1 MISESERLAELAA
14 YDVLDTAAE
23 PAFDDIVRVAAE
35 ASGCPTALVSLLDED
50 RQWFKARCGIDVGQT
65 PRDQAFCEHAL
76 RADAPLIVADAT
88 ADVRFRDNPLVT
100 GAPGIRFYAGF
111 PLRTPTGAVLGTLC
125 VLGYEPR
132 PEGLTSAQG
141 RLLEVLAAQV
151 MAQLELRRALAQQA
165 DTLSELGTALSSYR
179 ALADHATDI
188 VSRHAVD
195 GTTLYVSPSI
205 RHLLGYDP
213 DLEVG
218 RAAPERVHPEDTAE
232 MIRVLG
238 GVLGGA
244 ASTANVRS
252 RHADGSWRRL
262 EIRLSPVCDET
273 GVVVHVHSVARD
285 VTDRH
290 VAQERLRLSEERFRV
305 LFDANPIGQ
314 VELSPAGVV
323 QRMNAAFADLVGVA
337 PAALLG
343 QTLEFAVDDFD
354 GAVQR
359 QSMGTAAREPG
370 LVWRSERTLRRP
382 DGTSVDISRTLVG
395 VPGDDGRTAVM
406 IGTIVDVTERNRA
419 QRRRAELAAELRT
432 AHDEAVR
439 RGALTDAVLHTV
451 GVGIVACDAD
461 GHLTTFNRATR
472 EFHGMPPDP
481 DLDPVDWADRY
492 ALYAEDGHTPLTRE
506 AVPLFRALT
515 EGVVEDAVIVIA
527 PQGLPARTV
536 RCEGRA
542 LRDPAGQVLGAVV
555 VMSDITQS
563 RAAAHALAEH
573 AEFTR
578 VLLETAHAAIW
589 SFDATGRPTFV
600 NPSARE
606 MLGWPDLESLQQLS
620 DDGQLAQL
628 LTAVQLL
635 SSDGSPMEAAER
647 PLARALA
654 GQHTGEVEVL
664 LVAPGRPERAV
675 LLQASPLHN
684 DKGTVGGALI
694 TGHDV
699 TALRASEARFRAAF
713 HDGPT
718 PVARLDADGVVVETN
733 PALRRLTSLREQL
746 LVGRPL
752 ADHVPVEDRVRLHQA
767 LTGSGTGAEPVEV
780 RMHRADGTALWCELA
795 TTLSA
800 DPDGGVSVLAQFL
813 DVDARK
819 RQELTLERAARRDPL
834 TGLANR
840 SELGPLAQALQDG
853 PADTTIGMLFRDL
866 DGFKTVNDVHG
877 HDAGDAVL
885 VEVARRLTASVRP
898 GDIVVRL
905 GGDEFLVVCRLAA
918 QQPEQMLAVLADRLE
933 REVARPVDVR
943 GQQLVVGVSVGR
955 AVGPATQSV
964 EDLVDAAD
972 RAMYRQKRGRSAVAQ
987 HKA

>member
-14 YDVLDTAAE
+14 YGVLDTAAE

-35 ASGCPTALVSLLDED
+35 ASGCPTALVRPARRGPPVVQGSLRHRRRAD
-50 RQWFKARCGIDVGQT
+50 AAGPGV
-65 PRDQAFCEHAL
+65 L
-76 RADAPLIVADAT
+76 RARPAGDAPLIVADAT

-337 PAALLG
+337 QAALLG

-382 DGTSVDISRTLVG
+382 DGTSVDISGTLVG

-419 QRRRAELAAELRT
+419 QRRRAQLAAELRT

-451 GVGIVACDAD
+451 GVVIVACDAD

-481 DLDPVDWADRY
+481 DLDPVAWADRY

-563 RAAAHALAEH
+563 RAVAHALAEH

-733 PALRRLTSLREQL
+733 PALRRRTSLREQL

-752 ADHVPVEDRVRLHQA
+752 ADHVPVEDRVRLRQA
-767 LTGSGTGAEPVEV
+767 LARSGTGAEPVEV
-780 RMHRADGTALWCELA
+780 RVQRADGTALWCELA

-853 PADTTIGMLFRDL
+853 PADTTIGMLFLDL

>member
-1 MISESERLAELAA
+1 VISESERLAELAA

-35 ASGCPTALVSLLDED
+35 ASGRPTALVSLLDED

-151 MAQLELRRALAQQA
+151 MAQLELRRLLAQQA

-179 ALADHATDI
+179 ALADHATDV
-188 VSRHAVD
+188 VSRHALD
-195 GTTLYVSPSI
+195 GTTLYVSPSV
-205 RHLLGYDP
+205 RHVLGYDP

-218 RAAPERVHPEDTAE
+218 RAAPERVHPEDTVE
-232 MIRVLG
+232 MIRALG

-252 RHADGSWRRL
+252 RHADGSWRHL

-273 GVVVHVHSVARD
+273 GVVVQIHSVARD

-343 QTLEFAVDDFD
+343 QTLEFAVDDLD

-382 DGTSVDISRTLVG
+382 DGTSVDISGTLVG

-853 PADTTIGMLFRDL
+853 PADTTIGMLFHDL

-918 QQPEQMLAVLADRLE
+918 QQPEQMLAVLAERLE

>member
-1 MISESERLAELAA
+1 MISESERLAELVA

-337 PAALLG
+337 SAALLG

-713 HDGPT
+713 HEGPT
-718 PVARLDADGVVVETN
+718 PGG
-733 PALRRLTSLREQL
+733 PAGRRR
-746 LVGRPL
+746 R
-752 ADHVPVEDRVRLHQA
+752 R
-767 LTGSGTGAEPVEV
+767 
-780 RMHRADGTALWCELA
+780 
-795 TTLSA
+795 
-800 DPDGGVSVLAQFL
+800 
-813 DVDARK
+813 
-819 RQELTLERAARRDPL
+819 RRDQSGSAAPH
-834 TGLANR
+834 
-840 SELGPLAQALQDG
+840 Q
-853 PADTTIGMLFRDL
+853 PA
-866 DGFKTVNDVHG
+866 
-877 HDAGDAVL
+877 
-885 VEVARRLTASVRP
+885 
-898 GDIVVRL
+898 
-905 GGDEFLVVCRLAA
+905 
-918 QQPEQMLAVLADRLE
+918 
-933 REVARPVDVR
+933 
-943 GQQLVVGVSVGR
+943 
-955 AVGPATQSV
+955 
-964 EDLVDAAD
+964 
-972 RAMYRQKRGRSAVAQ
+972 
-987 HKA
+987 

>member
-1 MISESERLAELAA
+1 VISESERLAELVA

-337 PAALLG
+337 SAALLG

-419 QRRRAELAAELRT
+419 QRRRAELRT

-451 GVGIVACDAD
+451 GVSIVACDAD

-713 HDGPT
+713 HEGPT
-718 PVARLDADGVVVETN
+718 PGG
-733 PALRRLTSLREQL
+733 PAGRRR
-746 LVGRPL
+746 R
-752 ADHVPVEDRVRLHQA
+752 R
-767 LTGSGTGAEPVEV
+767 
-780 RMHRADGTALWCELA
+780 
-795 TTLSA
+795 
-800 DPDGGVSVLAQFL
+800 
-813 DVDARK
+813 
-819 RQELTLERAARRDPL
+819 RRDQSGSAAPH
-834 TGLANR
+834 
-840 SELGPLAQALQDG
+840 Q
-853 PADTTIGMLFRDL
+853 PA
-866 DGFKTVNDVHG
+866 
-877 HDAGDAVL
+877 
-885 VEVARRLTASVRP
+885 
-898 GDIVVRL
+898 
-905 GGDEFLVVCRLAA
+905 
-918 QQPEQMLAVLADRLE
+918 
-933 REVARPVDVR
+933 
-943 GQQLVVGVSVGR
+943 
-955 AVGPATQSV
+955 
-964 EDLVDAAD
+964 
-972 RAMYRQKRGRSAVAQ
+972 
-987 HKA
+987 

>member
-1 MISESERLAELAA
+1 
-14 YDVLDTAAE
+14 
-23 PAFDDIVRVAAE
+23 
-35 ASGCPTALVSLLDED
+35 
-50 RQWFKARCGIDVGQT
+50 
-65 PRDQAFCEHAL
+65 
-76 RADAPLIVADAT
+76 
-88 ADVRFRDNPLVT
+88 
-100 GAPGIRFYAGF
+100 
-111 PLRTPTGAVLGTLC
+111 
-125 VLGYEPR
+125 
-132 PEGLTSAQG
+132 
-141 RLLEVLAAQV
+141 
-151 MAQLELRRALAQQA
+151 
-165 DTLSELGTALSSYR
+165 
-179 ALADHATDI
+179 
-188 VSRHAVD
+188 
-195 GTTLYVSPSI
+195 
-205 RHLLGYDP
+205 
-213 DLEVG
+213 
-218 RAAPERVHPEDTAE
+218 
-232 MIRVLG
+232 
-238 GVLGGA
+238 
-244 ASTANVRS
+244 
-252 RHADGSWRRL
+252 
-262 EIRLSPVCDET
+262 
-273 GVVVHVHSVARD
+273 
-285 VTDRH
+285 
-290 VAQERLRLSEERFRV
+290 
-305 LFDANPIGQ
+305 
-314 VELSPAGVV
+314 
-323 QRMNAAFADLVGVA
+323 
-337 PAALLG
+337 
-343 QTLEFAVDDFD
+343 
-354 GAVQR
+354 
-359 QSMGTAAREPG
+359 
-370 LVWRSERTLRRP
+370 
-382 DGTSVDISRTLVG
+382 
-395 VPGDDGRTAVM
+395 M

-492 ALYAEDGHTPLTRE
+492 ALYTEDGHTPLTRE

-563 RAAAHALAEH
+563 RAAAHALDEH

-752 ADHVPVEDRVRLHQA
+752 ADHVPVEDRVRLRQA
-767 LTGSGTGAEPVEV
+767 LAGSGTGAEPVEV
-780 RMHRADGTALWCELA
+780 RVQRADGTALWCELA

-853 PADTTIGMLFRDL
+853 PADTTIGMLFLDL

-898 GDIVVRL
+898 TSSCASAGTSSSSSAGLRRSNRSRCWPCWPTGSSVRL
-905 GGDEFLVVCRLAA
+905 HGRSTSAGSNSSSGSAWVGPSGRRPSRWRTSLTRPTAPCTGRSGAGRQSLSTRPDQRLGRGTG
-918 QQPEQMLAVLADRLE
+918 LAVSPSRRTGRGTGPDAAVPRTPMATRDLRFFEDPEAQLLPDGNPRRGSAWPPSRSGWLHVNSRLEGAWQQRYERGVPVTDHEPFPDVDRGRQFESSAAPPGAWSTGPAGRRGQPRCRPAEDARLRSADDRLV
-933 REVARPVDVR
+933 RPARRACVAVPNRLPDRPIR
-943 GQQLVVGVSVGR
+943 LRYIFLSNSR
-955 AVGPATQSV
+955 LHPLLRCIA
-964 EDLVDAAD
+964 
-972 RAMYRQKRGRSAVAQ
+972 
-987 HKA
+987 

>member
-76 RADAPLIVADAT
+76 RADAPLVVPDAT
-88 ADVRFRDNPLVT
+88 ADVRFRDNPLVM

-132 PEGLTSAQG
+132 PEGLTSAQR

-165 DTLSELGTALSSYR
+165 DTMSELGIALSSYR

-218 RAAPERVHPEDTAE
+218 RAAPKRVHPEDAAE
-232 MIRVLG
+232 MVRALG

-252 RHADGSWRRL
+252 RHADGSWRHL
-262 EIRLSPVCDET
+262 EVRLSPVRDET
-273 GVVVHVHSVARD
+273 GVVQIHSVARD

-290 VAQERLRLSEERFRV
+290 VAQDQLRLSEERFRV
-305 LFDANPIGQ
+305 LFDANPVGQ
-314 VELSPAGVV
+314 VELSPEGAV
-323 QRMNAAFADLVGVA
+323 QRVNAAFADLVGVA
-337 PAALLG
+337 PAVLLG

-359 QSMGTAAREPG
+359 QSMGTASREPG
-370 LVWRSERTLRRP
+370 LVLRRERTLRRP
-382 DGTSVDISRTLVG
+382 DGTSVEISGTLVG

-406 IGTIVDVTERNRA
+406 IGSIVDVTERNRA
-419 QRRRAELAAELRT
+419 QRRLAESAAELRT

-451 GVGIVACDAD
+451 GVGIVACDAN
-461 GHLTTFNRATR
+461 GRLTTFNRATR
-472 EFHGMPPDP
+472 EFHGMPADP

-492 ALYAEDGHTPLTRE
+492 ALFAEDGHTPLARDE
-506 AVPLFRALT
+506 VPLFRALT

-527 PQGLPARTV
+527 PQGLPARTL

-555 VMSDITQS
+555 AMSDITQS
-563 RAAAHALAEH
+563 RAAARALAEQ

-600 NPSARE
+600 NPWARE

-620 DDGQLAQL
+620 DNGQLAQL

-635 SSDGSPMEAAER
+635 RPDGSPMEAAER

-733 PALRRLTSLREQL
+733 PALRRLTSLREQS

-752 ADHVPVEDRVRLHQA
+752 ADHLSVEDRARLRRA
-767 LTGSGTGAEPVEV
+767 LTGAGTGAEPVEV
-780 RMHRADGTALWCELA
+780 RMQRADGTALWCELA

-800 DPDGGVSVLAQFL
+800 DPDGRVSVLAQFL

-834 TGLANR
+834 TGLSNR

-853 PADTTIGMLFRDL
+853 PADTTIGMLFLDL

-885 VEVARRLTASVRP
+885 VEVARRLNAAVRP

-918 QQPEQMLAVLADRLE
+918 QQPEQMLAGLADRLE
-933 REVARPVDVR
+933 QEVAQPIDVR

-972 RAMYRQKRGRSAVAQ
+972 RAMYRQKRGRSPVAQ

>member
-1 MISESERLAELAA
+1 VISESERLAELAA

-439 RGALTDAVLHTV
+439 RGALTDAVLHAV

-972 RAMYRQKRGRSAVAQ
+972 PAMYRQKRGRSAVAQ

>member
-1 MISESERLAELAA
+1 VISESERLAELAA

-151 MAQLELRRALAQQA
+151 MAQLELRRLLAQQA

-179 ALADHATDI
+179 ALADHATDV
-188 VSRHAVD
+188 VSRHALD
-195 GTTLYVSPSI
+195 GTTLYVSPSV
-205 RHLLGYDP
+205 RHVLGYDP

-218 RAAPERVHPEDTAE
+218 RAAPERVHPEDTVE
-232 MIRVLG
+232 MIRALG

-252 RHADGSWRRL
+252 RHADGSWRHL

-273 GVVVHVHSVARD
+273 GVVVQIHSVARD

-343 QTLEFAVDDFD
+343 QTLEFAVDDLD

-382 DGTSVDISRTLVG
+382 DGTSVDISGTLVG

-635 SSDGSPMEAAER
+635 SSDGSPMEDAER

-699 TALRASEARFRAAF
+699 TALRASEARIRAAF

-918 QQPEQMLAVLADRLE
+918 QQPEQMLAVLAERLE

>member
-555 VMSDITQS
+555 VMSDITHS

-767 LTGSGTGAEPVEV
+767 LAGSGTGAEPVEV

-853 PADTTIGMLFRDL
+853 PADTTIGMLFLDL

>member
-1 MISESERLAELAA
+1 
-14 YDVLDTAAE
+14 
-23 PAFDDIVRVAAE
+23 
-35 ASGCPTALVSLLDED
+35 
-50 RQWFKARCGIDVGQT
+50 
-65 PRDQAFCEHAL
+65 
-76 RADAPLIVADAT
+76 
-88 ADVRFRDNPLVT
+88 
-100 GAPGIRFYAGF
+100 
-111 PLRTPTGAVLGTLC
+111 
-125 VLGYEPR
+125 
-132 PEGLTSAQG
+132 
-141 RLLEVLAAQV
+141 
-151 MAQLELRRALAQQA
+151 
-165 DTLSELGTALSSYR
+165 
-179 ALADHATDI
+179 
-188 VSRHAVD
+188 
-195 GTTLYVSPSI
+195 
-205 RHLLGYDP
+205 
-213 DLEVG
+213 
-218 RAAPERVHPEDTAE
+218 
-232 MIRVLG
+232 
-238 GVLGGA
+238 
-244 ASTANVRS
+244 
-252 RHADGSWRRL
+252 
-262 EIRLSPVCDET
+262 
-273 GVVVHVHSVARD
+273 
-285 VTDRH
+285 
-290 VAQERLRLSEERFRV
+290 
-305 LFDANPIGQ
+305 
-314 VELSPAGVV
+314 
-323 QRMNAAFADLVGVA
+323 
-337 PAALLG
+337 
-343 QTLEFAVDDFD
+343 
-354 GAVQR
+354 
-359 QSMGTAAREPG
+359 
-370 LVWRSERTLRRP
+370 
-382 DGTSVDISRTLVG
+382 
-395 VPGDDGRTAVM
+395 M

-451 GVGIVACDAD
+451 GVSIVACDAD

-853 PADTTIGMLFRDL
+853 PADTTIGMLFLDL

>member
-1 MISESERLAELAA
+1 VISESERLAELAA

-244 ASTANVRS
+244 ASTANARS

-262 EIRLSPVCDET
+262 EIRLSPVCDQT

-343 QTLEFAVDDFD
+343 QTLEFAVATSTERFSGSRWGPRPGSPGSS
-354 GAVQR
+354 GAASGR
-359 QSMGTAAREPG
+359 CG
-370 LVWRSERTLRRP
+370 
-382 DGTSVDISRTLVG
+382 
-395 VPGDDGRTAVM
+395 GRTAHRS
-406 IGTIVDVTERNRA
+406 T
-419 QRRRAELAAELRT
+419 
-432 AHDEAVR
+432 
-439 RGALTDAVLHTV
+439 
-451 GVGIVACDAD
+451 
-461 GHLTTFNRATR
+461 
-472 EFHGMPPDP
+472 
-481 DLDPVDWADRY
+481 
-492 ALYAEDGHTPLTRE
+492 
-506 AVPLFRALT
+506 
-515 EGVVEDAVIVIA
+515 
-527 PQGLPARTV
+527 
-536 RCEGRA
+536 
-542 LRDPAGQVLGAVV
+542 
-555 VMSDITQS
+555 S
-563 RAAAHALAEH
+563 
-573 AEFTR
+573 
-578 VLLETAHAAIW
+578 
-589 SFDATGRPTFV
+589 
-600 NPSARE
+600 
-606 MLGWPDLESLQQLS
+606 
-620 DDGQLAQL
+620 
-628 LTAVQLL
+628 
-635 SSDGSPMEAAER
+635 
-647 PLARALA
+647 
-654 GQHTGEVEVL
+654 
-664 LVAPGRPERAV
+664 PGRSSACP
-675 LLQASPLHN
+675 
-684 DKGTVGGALI
+684 
-694 TGHDV
+694 V
-699 TALRASEARFRAAF
+699 TT
-713 HDGPT
+713 DGP
-718 PVARLDADGVVVETN
+718 P
-733 PALRRLTSLREQL
+733 S
-746 LVGRPL
+746 
-752 ADHVPVEDRVRLHQA
+752 
-767 LTGSGTGAEPVEV
+767 
-780 RMHRADGTALWCELA
+780 
-795 TTLSA
+795 
-800 DPDGGVSVLAQFL
+800 
-813 DVDARK
+813 
-819 RQELTLERAARRDPL
+819 
-834 TGLANR
+834 
-840 SELGPLAQALQDG
+840 
-853 PADTTIGMLFRDL
+853 
-866 DGFKTVNDVHG
+866 
-877 HDAGDAVL
+877 
-885 VEVARRLTASVRP
+885 
-898 GDIVVRL
+898 
-905 GGDEFLVVCRLAA
+905 
-918 QQPEQMLAVLADRLE
+918 
-933 REVARPVDVR
+933 
-943 GQQLVVGVSVGR
+943 
-955 AVGPATQSV
+955 
-964 EDLVDAAD
+964 
-972 RAMYRQKRGRSAVAQ
+972 
-987 HKA
+987 